1 MKLLFMNMHSYG
13 SIDVPVA
20 FSRITAPD
28 GSAIEVIDRP
38 FENTEKRRDPEFEE
52 TFFSELQREQPDA
65 VFSFNYYPLI
75 STVCRKAELPYISVT
90 YDSPLIALYSATV
103 INPCNHVY
111 VFDSSVAEEFRRNR
125 ILTVKYLPLATGVQ
139 RLDAMRPGAK
149 EHARYD
155 ADVAFVGGL
164 YTEKHTFY
172 DRMEPQLDDYTRG
185 YLEGLMNAQLKV
197 DGVNFIEQ
205 CLTPRVIEGM
215 TKAYDI
221 PPHADGVE
229 TRAWIYSE
237 YVINRKITQTERSAR
252 LKDIGARFGETHR
265 IAMYTRDEDA
275 SFPGVEN
282 RGRIDYYDTMPYA
295 FKCAK
300 INLNF
305 TLRSIHRGIPLRA
318 FDIMGCGG
326 FLLTNYQS
334 DFFELFEPGVDFVYY
349 ESNEDLLDKIAYY
362 LSHDE
367 EREAIAKNG
376 HDKVAAEH
384 TWEVRLSQILWDVF
398 GEKVD

>member
-13 SIDVPVA
+13 SVDVPVA
-20 FSRITAPD
+20 LSRIAAPD
-28 GSAIEVIDRP
+28 GSAVEVIDRP

-52 TFFSELQREQPDA
+52 TFFGELQKEQPDA

-75 STVCRKAELPYISVT
+75 ATVCNKAEIPYISVV
-90 YDSPLIALYSATV
+90 YDSPLISLYSCTV
-103 INPCNHVY
+103 VYPCNHVY
-111 VFDSSVAEEFRRNR
+111 VFDSQVAEEFRSNR
-125 ILTVKYLPLATGVQ
+125 IRTVKYLPLAAGVE
-139 RLDAMRPGAK
+139 RLDGFVPGEV
-149 EHARYD
+149 EHERYD

-185 YLEGLMNAQLKV
+185 YLEALMEAQLKV
-197 DGVNFIEQ
+197 DGMNFIEES
-205 CLTPRVIEGM
+205 LSPRAVEGM
-215 TKAYDI
+215 TKAYPI
-221 PPHADGVE
+221 PPNADGVE
-229 TRAWIYSE
+229 TPAWIYTE

-252 LKDIGARFGETHR
+252 LREIGACFGGDYR
-265 IAMYTRDEDA
+265 IALYTRDA
-275 SFPGVEN
+275 SAAFPGIEN
-282 RGRIDYYDTMPYA
+282 RGRIDYYDAMPYA

-305 TLRSIHRGIPLRA
+305 SLRSIHRGIPLRA

-367 EREAIAKNG
+367 ERNAIARSG

-398 GEKVD
+398 GEKTD